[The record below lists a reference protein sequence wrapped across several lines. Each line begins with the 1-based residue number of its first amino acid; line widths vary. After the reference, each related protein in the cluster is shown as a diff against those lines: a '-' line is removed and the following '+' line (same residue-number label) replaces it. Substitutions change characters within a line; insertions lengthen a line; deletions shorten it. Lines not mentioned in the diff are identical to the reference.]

1 MRITPLLS
9 ILMISCTG
17 VKLEQ
22 DPVLEIEPSSEPAGE
37 PSLEPSGEPSGE
49 PSTEPAG
56 EPSNEPSTEIDPLD
70 TDDDGDGFSE
80 NEGDCNDSNSGIFP
94 GTDETC
100 DFIDNNCDGE
110 VDNNPVD
117 GVPYFVDS
125 DEDGFGTG
133 FGAGTTCDEAPA
145 GYSLNTDDC
154 DDTTADAS
162 PINEEV
168 CGDGVDNNC
177 DGGVDEG
184 VLWYFDGDGDGFG
197 DAGNSTVTCAPTSE
211 WVDNDQDCDD
221 TNGTVNP
228 DGVELIL
235 DGIDQDCDGQDR
247 LFPYEGDESLTYAEG
262 EANPGVYECVLEWTA
277 TGTASS
283 VTCLDCDFAFD
294 VTLTYNTNSVSSA
307 NCAAAAQDEQYT
319 YGYIEDY
326 DGAGNA
332 TLMIYDDANQAWTP
346 WIEESDGQST
356 IDFDGYQ
363 FSYTSGYLDYNYQ
376 GSYYS
381 NQWAGS
387 ATVVAYDNDGDGL
400 DSFSDCNDTDSTLGS
415 TAIDIP
421 YDGIDQNCDGVDAT
435 IDTDGD
441 GVNSDTDCDD
451 NDANI
456 YPGAIEVPND
466 GIDQDCDGQDLIDID
481 GDGVDASID
490 CDDNDANVY
499 PGATEILDDGI
510 DQDCD
515 GQDLTSTSDTD
526 GDGFDIT
533 TDCDDND
540 ASVYPGA
547 TEIVNDGI
555 DQDCDG
561 QDLTITCPS
570 GEIVDCQGS
579 CAPSNWLGD
588 GYCDN
593 GAYGHNNNLIYFD
606 CATFNFDD
614 GDCPVDA
621 DGDGVEASSDCD
633 DSDASVYPG
642 ATEIPNDGVDQ
653 DCDGVD
659 LVDLDGDGFDASL
672 DCDDNDASIYPG
684 AVEVPND
691 GIDQDCNGSDSVQGL
706 DADGDGFDSAADCDD
721 SDASVYPGASEI
733 IGDGIDQN
741 CDGLLAYYDGTETY
755 QLTEDW
761 QSNPDVFPCELFWTS
776 SSSTGLTDCTDCLFA
791 FTVDFTL
798 DTANSVIDANGQ
810 DCSTYAVDYSFD
822 YGYIEDYDGAG
833 NGAIV
838 SRSPGTTTWEEWFTN
853 GQVFYGTTASIT
865 LVGDQFSYSVGFE
878 NYTYQGYY
886 ATNLITGSATV
897 Q

>member
-1 MRITPLLS
+1 MRNTPMLC
-9 ILMISCTG
+9 IMMISCTG
-17 VKLEQ
+17 VKIEQ

-451 NDANI
+451 NDANV
-456 YPGAIEVPND
+456 YPGATEVPND
-466 GIDQDCDGQDLIDID
+466 GIDQDCDGQDLIDVDGDGFDATLDCNDNDASIYPGATEIQSDGIDQDCDGQDLIDVD
-481 GDGVDASID
+481 GDGVDASLD
-490 CDDNDANVY
+490 CNDNDANVY
-499 PGATEILDDGI
+499 PGATE
-510 DQDCD
+510 
-515 GQDLTSTSDTD
+515 
-526 GDGFDIT
+526 
-533 TDCDDND
+533 
-540 ASVYPGA
+540 VP
-547 TEIVNDGI
+547 NDGI

-561 QDLTITCPS
+561 QDLT
-570 GEIVDCQGS
+570 
-579 CAPSNWLGD
+579 D
-588 GYCDN
+588 G
-593 GAYGHNNNLIYFD
+593 
-606 CATFNFDD
+606 
-614 GDCPVDA
+614 
-621 DGDGVEASSDCD
+621 DGDGV
-633 DSDASVYPG
+633 DAS
-642 ATEIPNDGVDQ
+642 I
-653 DCDGVD
+653 DC
-659 LVDLDGDGFDASL
+659 
-672 DCDDNDASIYPG
+672 NDADPTIYPG
-684 AVEVPND
+684 A
-691 GIDQDCNGSDSVQGL
+691 L
-706 DADGDGFDSAADCDD
+706 D
-721 SDASVYPGASEI
+721 I
-733 IGDGIDQN
+733 IGDGIDQD
-741 CDGLLAYYDGTETY
+741 CDGQDRLFPYEGTESFTY
-755 QLTEDW
+755 ADAE
-761 QSNPDVFPCELFWTS
+761 SNPGVYECALSWDVTGVTS
-776 SSSTGLTDCTDCLFA
+776 TVACTNCLFA
-791 FTVDFTL
+791 FDLTL
-798 DTANSVIDANGQ
+798 TYDTNSVSSTTCAGLAQ
-810 DCSTYAVDYSFD
+810 DEQYS

-833 NGAIV
+833 NAALMLYDGSSQAWTPWIDESDGASVIDYD
-838 SRSPGTTTWEEWFTN
+838 GAQFTYSTGYLDYN
-853 GQVFYGTTASIT
+853 YQGSYYSNYWSGAASI
-865 LVGDQFSYSVGFE
+865 Q
-878 NYTYQGYY
+878 
-886 ATNLITGSATV
+886 
-897 Q
+897 